1 MLPIVTPDEMRAID
15 QAASRTTPVDV
26 LIERAGAAVART
38 ALRMLGGAYG
48 RRVVVIAGPGN
59 NGRDG
64 AVAARRLRERGAA
77 VTVIAASEVP
87 AEIRDADLVIDAA
100 YGTGFRGE
108 WPAPSVGSA
117 LVLAVDIPSGVDG
130 ATGRACGAVVRADRT
145 VTFAALK
152 PGLVMQPGR
161 SLAGVIEVAD
171 IGLSLGAV
179 RTHRIE
185 ELDVAAWR
193 RPRPLAA
200 HKWQAGVFALA
211 GSPGMT
217 GAAHLASWAA
227 MRAGAGIVHLA
238 SPGVD
243 VDSEIPIEVV
253 RRRLVDPDWS
263 GEVLGSLSRY
273 RALLVG
279 PGLGRDESTAN
290 HAMRVLLESEIPA
303 VCDGD
308 GLWALATTSADGCA
322 RLRARRAPTVLTP
335 HDGEFALL
343 TGTSPTDDRFDAAR
357 RLAANTGA
365 VVLLKGPTTLVAT
378 PTGDVRVIVE
388 GDERLATAGTGDVLA
403 GILVANLACGLDA
416 GDAAASAAWLHG
428 RAARL
433 GPREGLIA
441 RDLPDLL
448 PRVLHSLREAG
459 DA

>member
-15 QAASRTTPVDV
+15 RVASRTTPVDV

-64 AVAARRLRERGAA
+64 LVAARRLRERGAS

-87 AEIRDADLVIDAA
+87 AEILDADLVIDAA

-130 ATGRACGAVVRADRT
+130 ATGRACGKVLRADRT
-145 VTFAALK
+145 VTFAAMK

-161 SLAGVIEVAD
+161 SLAGEIEVAD
-171 IGLSLGAV
+171 IGLALGDV
-179 RTHRIE
+179 RTHWVE
-185 ELDVAAWR
+185 QLDVAAWR
-193 RPRPLAA
+193 QQRPFDA
-200 HKWQAGVFALA
+200 HKWRAGVFALA

-243 VDSEIPIEVV
+243 VDSDLPVEVV
-253 RRRLVDPDWS
+253 RRRLQDADWS
-263 GEVLGSLSRY
+263 TEILESLSRY

-279 PGLGRDESTAN
+279 PGLGRDESTATR
-290 HAMRVLLESEIPA
+290 AMRVLLESDIPA
-303 VCDGD
+303 VLDGD
-308 GLWALATTSADGCA
+308 GLWALATASDGCA
-322 RLRARRAPTVLTP
+322 RLRARRAPTVVTP
-335 HDGEFALL
+335 HDGEYALL
-343 TGTSPTDDRFDAAR
+343 TGHAPPDDRFDAVR
-357 RLAANTGA
+357 QLAADTGA

-378 PTGDVRVIVE
+378 PNGDVRVITE

-416 GDAAASAAWLHG
+416 FDAAASAAWLHG
-428 RAARL
+428 RAAGS
-433 GPREGLIA
+433 GPHEGLIA

-448 PRVLHSLREAG
+448 PRVLQSLREVG
-459 DA
+459 DV